1 MFSDFVRTFQK
12 HTVGIGRLGSQEVM
26 YKYIST
32 LEYLA
37 PRFGTE
43 TFAVS
48 HLELR
53 EDDDGSGSY
62 LNSNHAQ
69 GATPDSFRADVT
81 HDIMVSGCKGIQW
94 RKASVQKVCV
104 CVRVR
109 TCLETVLAFCVFFE
123 YVFYLVFL

>member
-53 EDDDGSGSY
+53 SDDEGRGTY
-62 LNSNHAQ
+62 LNSTHAQ
-69 GATPDSFRADVT
+69 GATAVSFRTNVT
-81 HDIMVSGCKGIQW
+81 HEIMVSGCKGIQW
-94 RKASVQKVCV
+94 R
-104 CVRVR
+104 
-109 TCLETVLAFCVFFE
+109 
-123 YVFYLVFL
+123 